1 MAVSTA
7 VPAPTW
13 GPNGFIVPASSVVLN
28 GVIEDINT
36 AFGGNLNP
44 ALDTPQGQLAS
55 SEAAII
61 NEVNASFL
69 FLTNQ
74 FDPAY
79 ASGRYQDALGRIYFL
94 ERNPAQPT
102 TVQATC
108 SGLEGVIIPVGA
120 LAIATDGNQ
129 YVCTEAGIIGND
141 GAVTLPFQCTVT
153 GPIACAA
160 GSLNQIYQAIQGW
173 DSITNAD
180 DGVLGNDVESRSAFE
195 ARRQA
200 TVAANSIGSLPSVLG
215 AVLEVA
221 GVIDAYVT
229 ENDSN
234 SPATI
239 GGVSLNP
246 NSLYV
251 AVVGGN
257 EDDVARAIW
266 SKKAPGCAYNGNT
279 SVVIQDTS
287 AGYVPP
293 YPSYTVQFEIP
304 DSLPI
309 LFSVVIANSSLVP
322 SNAATLI
329 QNAII
334 SAFAGGDGGPRAK
347 IGTTVYASRFYAPIA
362 ALGAW
367 AQIVSIEVGSTN
379 TAAADFTGSI
389 SGTTLTVSAVASG
402 ALAVGQTL
410 FDATGDLA
418 PGTKI
423 TALGTGSGGTGTYT
437 VSISQ
442 TVNSEAMQAAVA
454 NAFDVSV
461 DIDQVPTITASD
473 ITVTLS

>member
-1 MAVSTA
+1 MTN
-7 VPAPTW
+7 VPDIIF
-13 GPNGFIVPASSVVLN
+13 GPNGPQAPSTAEILQ
-28 GVIEDINT
+28 GVQEDINT
-36 AFGGNLNP
+36 AFGGSLNP
-44 ALDTPQGQLAS
+44 ALNTPQGQLAT
-55 SEAAII
+55 SEAAVVA
-61 NEVNASFL
+61 EVYSSMV
-69 FLTNQ
+69 FLTNM
-74 FDPAY
+74 FDPAF
-79 ASGRYQDALGRIYFL
+79 AFGRYQDALGRIYFL

-108 SGLEGVIIPVGA
+108 SGLEGVSIPVGA

-129 YVCTEAGIIGND
+129 YVCTEAGTISSEGT
-141 GAVTLPFQCTVT
+141 VTLPFQCAVT
-153 GPIACAA
+153 GPIPCAA

-173 DSITNAD
+173 DSITNAN

-200 TVAANSIGSLPSVLG
+200 TVAANSVGSLPSVLG

-221 GVIDAYVT
+221 GVLDAYVT

-251 AVVGGN
+251 AVVGGD

-279 SVVIQDTS
+279 TVVVQDTS
-287 AGYVPP
+287 PGYVPP
-293 YPSYTVQFEIP
+293 YPSYNVQFEIP
-304 DSLPI
+304 NSLPI
-309 LFSVVIANSSLVP
+309 LFSVVIANSALVP
-322 SNAATLI
+322 SNAVSLI

-367 AQIVSIEVGSTN
+367 AQIISIEVGSAN
-379 TAAADFTGSI
+379 AAAASFTGSI
-389 SGTTLTVSAVASG
+389 SGTTLTVTAVASG

-410 FDATGDLA
+410 FDATGNVVA
-418 PGTKI
+418 GTTI

-437 VSISQ
+437 VGISQ
-442 TVNSEAMQAAVA
+442 TVTSEAMQAAVA
-454 NAFDVSV
+454 DAFDVSV
-461 DIDQVPTITASD
+461 RIDQVPTVSAPD
-473 ITVTLS
+473 ISVTLS